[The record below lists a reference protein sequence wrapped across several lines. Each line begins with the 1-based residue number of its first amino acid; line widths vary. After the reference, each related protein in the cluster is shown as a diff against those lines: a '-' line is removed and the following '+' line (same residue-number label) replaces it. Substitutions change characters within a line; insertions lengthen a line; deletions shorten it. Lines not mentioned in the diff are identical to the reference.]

1 MEGFL
6 SKLTD
11 LTYETVGVLV
21 PGLTLVFVGL
31 FQWGLYRYY
40 AEPEATGARLLYLLQ
55 EDLLWLEEHPWG
67 ILLGAL
73 VLSYFAG
80 RAVLFLARDGL
91 PILGGALAWVAA
103 ALARK
108 LKIETGR
115 LKAAAGAAPLVR
127 LLARVFLVRTPKEL
141 LDNHASSLDRI
152 KTWCTER
159 LSPASDATLLSGWS
173 AYYPVASRLLEQ
185 EGSKSRLPIHQSKY
199 TLDRSLATV
208 FALGFW
214 SAFAFCLLFRTWG
227 AFAEV
232 AVFVLLV
239 HIFDQEHAY
248 HWRLWGDSIIAETY
262 ALVWRRQK

>member
-11 LTYETVGVLV
+11 LTYEIVGVLM
-21 PGLTLVFVGL
+21 PGLTLLFVGL
-31 FQWGLYRYY
+31 FQWGLYRHY
-40 AEPEATGARLLYLLQ
+40 ADPEATGARLLGLLQ
-55 EDLLWLEEHPWG
+55 GDLLWLEKHPWG

-73 VLSYFAG
+73 ILSYFAG

-91 PILGGALAWVAA
+91 PILGDALVWGAA
-103 ALARK
+103 AIARK
-108 LKIETGR
+108 LKIETDR
-115 LKAAAGAAPLVR
+115 LKKRAAAEPLVR
-127 LLARVFLVRTPKEL
+127 LLARVFLVRTPKGL

-152 KTWCTER
+152 RKWCAER
-159 LSPASDATLLSGWS
+159 LSPSSDVTLLSEWF
-173 AYYPVASRLLEQ
+173 AYYPVASRLLER
-185 EGSKSRLPIHQSKY
+185 EGSKSRLPVHQSKY

-214 SAFAFCLLFRTWG
+214 SAVVLSLLFKTWG
-227 AFAEV
+227 PFAEV
-232 AVFVLLV
+232 AAFLLLV
-239 HIFDQEHAY
+239 HVFDQEHAY

>member
-1 MEGFL
+1 VEGFL

-11 LTYETVGVLV
+11 LTYEIVGVLM
-21 PGLTLVFVGL
+21 PGLILLFLGL
-31 FQWGLYRYY
+31 FQWGLYRHY
-40 AEPEATGARLLYLLQ
+40 ADPEATGGRLLGLLQ
-55 EDLLWLEEHPWG
+55 EDLLWLEKHPWG

-91 PILGGALAWVAA
+91 PILGGSLVWVAA
-103 ALARK
+103 AIAGK
-108 LKIETGR
+108 LKIEADR
-115 LKAAAGAAPLVR
+115 LKKRVAAAPLVR

-141 LDNHASSLDRI
+141 LDNHASSLDRS

-159 LSPASDATLLSGWS
+159 LSPSSDVTLLSEWS
-173 AYYPVASRLLEQ
+173 AFYSVASRLLER
-185 EGSKSRLPIHQSKY
+185 EGSKSRLPVHQSKY

-214 SAFAFCLLFRTWG
+214 SAVAFSLLFKTWG
-227 AFAEV
+227 PFAEV
-232 AVFVLLV
+232 PVFLFLV
-239 HIFDQEHAY
+239 HVFDQEHAY